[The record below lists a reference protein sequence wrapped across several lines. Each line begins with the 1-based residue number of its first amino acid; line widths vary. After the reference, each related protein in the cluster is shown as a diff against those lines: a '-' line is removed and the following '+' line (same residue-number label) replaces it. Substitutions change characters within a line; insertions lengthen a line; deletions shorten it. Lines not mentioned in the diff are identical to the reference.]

1 MVINMID
8 TIIFDLDGTLLNTLE
23 DLSDSVNHALM
34 HFGFPT
40 RTIEE
45 IRRFV
50 GNGVAKLIERVIP
63 EGRTNPLYEETLNVF
78 REHYKLHCK
87 DKTRP
92 YDGVIPMLDELCEK
106 GYKLGI
112 VSNKFDAAVKELNGI
127 YFGDRIPSSI
137 GESDKIRKKPAP
149 DTAYQALEELSS
161 TAEQAI
167 YVGDSDVDIATAA
180 NVPMRCIS
188 VTWGFRNRSQL
199 IEAGA
204 VPELMIT
211 SPQELLPLLQRLSQE
226 E

>member
-1 MVINMID
+1 MIN

-23 DLSDSVNHALM
+23 DLCDSVNHALT
-34 HFGFPT
+34 HSGFPA
-40 RTIEE
+40 RTIDE
-45 IRRFV
+45 IRSFV
-50 GNGVAKLIERVIP
+50 GNGVAKLIERAIP
-63 EGRTNPLYEETLNVF
+63 EGKENPLYEETLNLF
-78 REHYKLHCK
+78 KEHYELHCK

-92 YDGVIPMLDELCEK
+92 YDGIIPMLDELCEK

-112 VSNKFDAAVKELNGI
+112 VSNKFDTAVKELSEI
-127 YFGDRIPSSI
+127 YFGDRILSAI

-149 DTAYQALEELSS
+149 DTAYQALEELSAM
-161 TAEQAI
+161 AEQAV

-188 VTWGFRNRSQL
+188 VTWGFRSRSQL

-204 VPELMIT
+204 VESLMIT
-211 SPQELLPLLQRLSQE
+211 SPQELLPLLQTLSKE